1 MNKVTIYDRKEGE
14 NHYSLTAEINE
25 EGDLLLTG
33 VDSGPFVK
41 DYFGDYDYEY
51 WLTVKKEH
59 LSTVLLHLIK
69 ECFNTDSEFKEWLN
83 ERAVPSEFYSYT

>member
-1 MNKVTIYDRKEGE
+1 MKKITIYDRKEGE

-25 EGDLLLTG
+25 EGNLLLTG

-51 WLTVKKEH
+51 WLAVEKEH

-69 ECFNTDSEFKEWLN
+69 ERFKTDGEFKEWLQ
-83 ERAVPSEFYSYT
+83 ERDIPSDFFSYT

>member
-1 MNKVTIYDRKEGE
+1 MKKITIYDRKEGK

-41 DYFGDYDYEY
+41 DYFGDFDYEY
-51 WLTVKKEH
+51 WLAVKKDH
-59 LSTVLLHLIK
+59 VSTVLLHLIK
-69 ECFNTDSEFKEWLN
+69 ERFTTDGEFKEWLK
-83 ERAVPSEFYSYT
+83 EKEVPSEFSSYT

>member
-1 MNKVTIYDRKEGE
+1 MKKIIIYDRKEGE
-14 NHYSLTAEINE
+14 NHYSLTTEINE

-51 WLTVKKEH
+51 WLSVKEEH
-59 LSTVLLHLIK
+59 VSTVLLYLIK
-69 ECFNTDSEFKEWLN
+69 ERFKTDGEFKEWLK
-83 ERAVPSEFYSYT
+83 EKEVPSEFSSYT